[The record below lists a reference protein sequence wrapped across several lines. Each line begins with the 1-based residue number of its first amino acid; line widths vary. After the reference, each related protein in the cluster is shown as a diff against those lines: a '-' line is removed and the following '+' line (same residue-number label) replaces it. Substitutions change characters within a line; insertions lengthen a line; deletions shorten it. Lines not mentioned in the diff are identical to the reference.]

1 MNQQRCDRFELADLL
16 QEDCNVA
23 DQRDIEAHLEHCKTC
38 QSRLAELA
46 ADAEL
51 WTQVASHLSTVSQI
65 ELPPRLTSKLNDST
79 SFVVPTISNASAIKD
94 ASNDAFSDS
103 TDWTRILDPPSHPE
117 MLGRIDQFEV
127 DSKIGQGGMGIVLK
141 GFDRELNRAVAIKV
155 LSPQLAINGT
165 ARKRFARE
173 AESAAAVMH
182 PNVVPIYSVNKSPTR
197 PYIVMQLVPGHSLQ
211 SLVVEKGPLAP
222 KDVVRVS
229 MQIAAGLAAAH
240 KQGLI
245 HRDVKP
251 GNILIERDVSRVM
264 ITDFGLARAADDAG
278 MTQTGWLAGTP
289 HYMSPEQ
296 SKGDDLDARTDLFS
310 LGSLMYFLAT
320 GREPFRGDKPYA
332 VIQKIITKQPTHPTE
347 VNSDVPTTLADIIE
361 KLLEKDP
368 KNRFSTAN
376 EVFEALE
383 EYLAYLQ
390 QPNKSRPPKRVLTA
404 RRKRRRAWVGGAS
417 VVGAAAVLGL
427 LGWSLMPNTE
437 NVSESI
443 TGSSP
448 TAETAIA
455 STPSPEPRPS
465 NAQPNSGSTTPFMF
479 DNAEFSQAFSSELSD
494 LSDELDALEQS
505 LQSTEPMDVGA
516 FGNLPADF
524 PSEIDQFD
532 SRLKSLESS
541 FEFENEQMRQLIERS
556 KQNLTES
563 TSEKELNNE
572 KSTQPN
578 SKGKN
583 DEN

>member
-1 MNQQRCDRFELADLL
+1 MNQNPCDRFMLADLL
-16 QEDCNVA
+16 RDDCDFA
-23 DQRDIEAHLEHCKTC
+23 EQRDIETHLEHCPVC
-38 QSRLAELA
+38 QSRLTDLA

-51 WTQVASHLSTVSQI
+51 WTLAADHLFTVEEI
-65 ELPPRLTSKLNDST
+65 ELPPRLASKLNDST
-79 SFVVPTISNASAIKD
+79 SFVVPTISHQTAI
-94 ASNDAFSDS
+94 NDAFTDN
-103 TDWTRILDPPSHPE
+103 TDWTKILDPPSHPE
-117 MLGRIDQFEV
+117 LLGRIDKFEI

-155 LSPQLAINGT
+155 LSPQLAVNGT

-211 SLVVEKGPLAP
+211 SLVAEKGPLAP

-229 MQIAAGLAAAH
+229 MQIASGLAAAH

-251 GNILIERDVSRVM
+251 GNILIEHDVSRVM

-296 SKGDDLDARTDLFS
+296 SKGDELDARTDLFS

-320 GREPFRGDKPYA
+320 GREPFRGDKPYV
-332 VIQKIITKQPTHPTE
+332 VIQKIITKQPTPPAV
-347 VNSDVPTTLADIIE
+347 VNSEIPVTLAEIIE

-368 KNRFSTAN
+368 KHRFSSAD

-383 EYLAYLQ
+383 TYLAYLQ
-390 QPNKSRPPKRVLTA
+390 QPNKLRAPKRILTA
-404 RRKRRRAWVGGAS
+404 RRKRRRIWIGGVS
-417 VVGAAAVLGL
+417 LVGAITGLGL
-427 LGWSLMPNTE
+427 LAWGLTPGSTDRSEPHLKPN
-437 NVSESI
+437 S
-443 TGSSP
+443 
-448 TAETAIA
+448 TAEPTNFNPLNF
-455 STPSPEPRPS
+455 SEPTS
-465 NAQPNSGSTTPFMF
+465 FMF
-479 DNAEFSQAFSSELSD
+479 ENEQFSKQFSGELSV
-494 LSDELDALEQS
+494 LSDELDALQRS
-505 LQSTEPMDVGA
+505 LRSTTPLETGSFNDP
-516 FGNLPADF
+516 PADF
-524 PSEIDQFD
+524 LNEIDVLE
-532 SRLKSLESS
+532 SKLKLLESS
-541 FEFENEQMRQLIERS
+541 FELEDEQVRQLIERAKENS
-556 KQNLTES
+556 PEHEPENKQ
-563 TSEKELNNE
+563 
-572 KSTQPN
+572 STQPQ